1 MSFKHR
7 LRCIALCLGLW
18 IGAGLGGP
26 MPPEQIQEWFA
37 KMNKPAIAHTIRA
50 EDEADDELTDAT

>member
-7 LRCIALCLGLW
+7 LRCVTLCLGLW

-37 KMNKPAIAHTIRA
+37 KMNKPAIAHILRA
-50 EDEADDELTDAT
+50 EDDAEVA